1 VIRIEQE
8 QMMLRLR
15 VLVVTTL
22 AVAVLVI
29 LASGPRTAAAQP
41 RKLKVHISV
50 DMEGIAGT
58 VTGEQLGPT
67 GFEYARFREFMT
79 REALAAVDAAK
90 AAGATE
96 IVVADSHGNGQN
108 LLIDQFPPDVRIIRS
123 WPRRLGMVA
132 GVDEAV
138 DAAIFIGY
146 HAGTNNAT
154 GVRAHTF
161 SSANLTRVAVNG
173 TNVTE
178 GSWNAAIAGQFNV
191 PVVMMSGDDAA
202 IAEVR
207 KAVGAL
213 EAAETKR
220 TLGFHAASTLTPQ
233 ASVTL
238 IGQRVRTAL
247 GRLHEFKPYKVPSPV
262 VVDVTFK
269 HYLPAEVLA
278 YLPIFERTDS
288 HSIRFRAKDMVE
300 ASMIMNFIGEYRPDI
315 QP

>member
-1 VIRIEQE
+1 MPRQKIA
-8 QMMLRLR
+8 
-15 VLVVTTL
+15 
-22 AVAVLVI
+22 AVAVVVLILV
-29 LASGPRTAAAQP
+29 GMMAAVQAQP

-50 DMEGIAGT
+50 DMEGIAGV
-58 VTGEQLGPT
+58 VTGEQLSPA
-67 GFEYARFREFMT
+67 GFEYGRFREFMT
-79 REALAAVDAAK
+79 REAMSAIEAAK

-108 LLIDQFPPDVRIIRS
+108 LLIEQFPPDVRVIRS

-132 GVDEAV
+132 GVDDSV

-146 HAGTNNAT
+146 HAGTSNTT

-161 SSANLTRVAVNG
+161 SSANLTRVALNG

-178 GSWNAAIAGQFNV
+178 GSWNAAIAGHFGV

-207 KAVGAL
+207 KAVGNI

-220 TLGFHAASTLTPQ
+220 SLGFHSASTLTPQ
-233 ASVTL
+233 ASCEL
-238 IGQRVRTAL
+238 IRQHVRTAFT
-247 GRLHEFKPYKVPSPV
+247 RMQDFKPLKVQTPV
-262 VVDVTFK
+262 TVDVSFK
-269 HYLPAEVLA
+269 NYLPAEVLA
-278 YLPIFERTDS
+278 YLPMFERTDS

-300 ASMIMNFIGEYRPDI
+300 ASAIMSFLGDYRADI
-315 QP
+315 TP

>member
-1 VIRIEQE
+1 
-8 QMMLRLR
+8 M
-15 VLVVTTL
+15 
-22 AVAVLVI
+22 AVL
-29 LASGPRTAAAQP
+29 LGTAALAAQTQP

-50 DMEGIAGT
+50 DMEGIAGV
-58 VTGEQLGPT
+58 VTGEQLGPA

-79 REALAAVDAAK
+79 REALAAVTAAK

-108 LLIDQFPPDVRIIRS
+108 LLIEQFPADVRIIRS

-132 GVDEAV
+132 GIDEQV

-146 HAGTNNAT
+146 HAGTNNTT

-161 SSANLTRVAVNG
+161 SSANLTRVALNG
-173 TNVTE
+173 VNVTE
-178 GSWNAAIAGQFNV
+178 GSWNAAIAGHFNV

-207 KAVGAL
+207 KAIGNI

-220 TLGFHAASTLTPQ
+220 NLGFHSANTITPQ
-233 ASVTL
+233 ASTEL
-238 IGQRVRTAL
+238 IQQRVRAGL
-247 GRLHEFKPYKVPSPV
+247 GRLAAFKPMKVSGPIV
-262 VVDVTFK
+262 VEVTFK
-269 HYLPAEVLA
+269 NYLPAEILA
-278 YLPIFERTDS
+278 YLPLFERTDS
-288 HSIRFRAKDMVE
+288 HSIRFRAKDMAE

-315 QP
+315 TP

>member
-1 VIRIEQE
+1 MNARRA
-8 QMMLRLR
+8 L
-15 VLVVTTL
+15 LVAIPI
-22 AVAVLVI
+22 AVAV
-29 LASGPRTAAAQP
+29 AAGQLLTPLEAQP

-50 DMEGIAGT
+50 DMEGVGGA
-58 VTGEQLGPT
+58 VTGEQLGPS
-67 GFEYARFREFMT
+67 GFEYGRFREFMT
-79 REALAAVDAAK
+79 REALAAVEAAR
-90 AAGATE
+90 AGGATE

-132 GVDEAV
+132 GIDDQV

-146 HAGTNNAT
+146 HAGTNNPT

-161 SSANLTRVAVNG
+161 SSANLARVALNG

-191 PVVMMSGDDAA
+191 PVIMVSGDDAA

-207 KAVGAL
+207 QAVGTI

-220 TLGFHAASTLTPQ
+220 TLGFHSASTLTPQ
-233 ASVTL
+233 ASAGL
-238 IGQRVRTAL
+238 IRERVAAAME
-247 GRLHEFKPYKVPSPV
+247 RLQEFKPYRVQTPV
-262 VVDVTFK
+262 TVDVTFK
-269 HYLPAEVLA
+269 NYMPSEVLA

-300 ASMIMNFIGEYRPDI
+300 ASMIMTFIGDYRPDI